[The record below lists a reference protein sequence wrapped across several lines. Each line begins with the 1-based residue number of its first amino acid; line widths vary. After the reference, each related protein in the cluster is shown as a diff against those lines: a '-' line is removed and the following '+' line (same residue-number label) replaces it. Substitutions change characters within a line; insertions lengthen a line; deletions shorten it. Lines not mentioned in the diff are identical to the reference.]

1 MIKELVIKMAADETA
16 KGDEAKLAAVRE
28 TVETHLHA
36 EAPIAQLGWDSVQM
50 TWLLVRLEERYG
62 IDTSTLSMFDMF
74 TVGDLLR
81 ALVPLINAQPNAQGT
96 ARG

>member
-1 MIKELVIKMAADETA
+1 MIKELVVRMATDEMA
-16 KGDEAKLAAVRE
+16 KGADVSELHQKI
-28 TVETHLHA
+28 ETHLHA
-36 EAPIAQLGWDSVQM
+36 DAPIAQLGWDSVQM

-81 ALVPLINAQPNAQGT
+81 ALVPLINAQAKSA